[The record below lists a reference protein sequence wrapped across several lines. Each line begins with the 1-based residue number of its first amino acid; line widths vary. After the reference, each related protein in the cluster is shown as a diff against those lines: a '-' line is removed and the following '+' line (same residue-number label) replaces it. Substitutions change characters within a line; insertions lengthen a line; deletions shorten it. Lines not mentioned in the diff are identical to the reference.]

1 DNQHFRTLSQ
11 TLDQLSVQNITSCF
25 FYGLHIRLKSPSNDQ
40 QMRQRYETQKVNQ
53 SIDDNSDGVNEDICD
68 NSCDSNGLELGSD
81 IKGEP
86 EGIEPMN
93 TTNNE
98 MNTQFNTD
106 LLISQSIPQDMA
118 DEDSSE
124 ESMRTTPTIQSM
136 SEYLRHNKSER
147 KKCFNV
153 TKNLFI
159 CPINECHKSYQKDR
173 QFLQHLY
180 TFHAQR
186 QHICAHE
193 GCGKGFKTNGGLTEH
208 MLSHRTVRSYACH
221 YEGCDYRGVS
231 DRVVYKHMKSHTS
244 GQPFRCRVDGC
255 DKSFKTSHGL
265 RAHSRLHLD
274 EPTIAC
280 GADGCDEWFFRA
292 DQRLKHQIDVH
303 NRRPP
308 TRKTK
313 QRKQP
318 CDWPG
323 CKWTGIHLNGH
334 KRRHTGE
341 RPFVCDWPD
350 CDKTYKDSR
359 RLREHKNVHNN
370 VRPFVCQWPG
380 CEYTTT
386 ASAYL
391 FSHKNLPGKNFGG
404 MSCEACKGFFRRNAL
419 KNNEFIPSDEEKE
432 LKRVTKLPNNNTT
445 TLDTDF
451 LSEILDDNNFS
462 VDALNE
468 QIIDIETSIGAN
480 DSQINNIST
489 DNQQNSDNY
498 TQNSLTH
505 YYSPESIGEK
515 VVSGYEMPVIPIDRP
530 IDGHKSDFNEI
541 EIYIITELIQST
553 EFRSFGTNSVFISD
567 NNGFNFIFAE
577 KFDNYVRNVTQA
589 VKGLTAF
596 NTICEDDRIL
606 LLKYSCIEV
615 IFLRSILC
623 LNDTADYIKLYRM
636 YPILVFNP
644 DHCNLTHRA
653 VVKLQQHIYMHL
665 LQRYLLLKYRSESE
679 AKTRFSQFMNIL
691 TELNVL
697 RDIQRTHTLDQSL
710 NVTPLLQEVLDLKPS
725 NLWPILNHH

>member
-1 DNQHFRTLSQ
+1 
-11 TLDQLSVQNITSCF
+11 
-25 FYGLHIRLKSPSNDQ
+25 
-40 QMRQRYETQKVNQ
+40 M
-53 SIDDNSDGVNEDICD
+53 
-68 NSCDSNGLELGSD
+68 
-81 IKGEP
+81 
-86 EGIEPMN
+86 
-93 TTNNE
+93 
-98 MNTQFNTD
+98 
-106 LLISQSIPQDMA
+106 
-118 DEDSSE
+118 
-124 ESMRTTPTIQSM
+124 
-136 SEYLRHNKSER
+136 
-147 KKCFNV
+147 
-153 TKNLFI
+153 
-159 CPINECHKSYQKDR
+159 
-173 QFLQHLY
+173 
-180 TFHAQR
+180 
-186 QHICAHE
+186 CAHE

-244 GQPFRCRVDGC
+244 GQQYRCPVDGC

-303 NRRPP
+303 NKRPP
-308 TRKTK
+308 MRKTK

-334 KRRHTGE
+334 KRKHTGE

-391 FSHKNLPGKNFGG
+391 FSHKNIDTITRKFCPKCRLDKCLDIG
-404 MSCEACKGFFRRNAL
+404 MRREL
-419 KNNEFIPSDEEKE
+419 IPSDEEKE
-432 LKRVTKLPNNNTT
+432 LKRVKKLPTNINHAKNKVVNSTREVLVENNIIDTT
-445 TLDTDF
+445 TLDTDL
-451 LSEILDDNNFS
+451 LSTILDDNNFS

-468 QIIDIETSIGAN
+468 QIIDIETSISAN
-480 DSQINNIST
+480 YQANHIST

-505 YYSPESIGEK
+505 YYSPESVGEK
-515 VVSGYEMPVIPIDRP
+515 VVLGYEMPVIPIARP

-577 KFDNYVRNVTQA
+577 KFDKYVRNVTQA

-644 DHCNLTHRA
+644 DHCNLAHRA

-710 NVTPLLQEVLDLKPS
+710 NVTPLLQEVLDLKP
-725 NLWPILNHH
+725 NHNCF